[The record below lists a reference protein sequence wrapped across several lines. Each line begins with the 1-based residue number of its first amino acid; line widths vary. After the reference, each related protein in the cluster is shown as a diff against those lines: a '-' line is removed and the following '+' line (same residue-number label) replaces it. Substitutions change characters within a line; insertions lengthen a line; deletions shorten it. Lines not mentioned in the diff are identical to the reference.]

1 MIRPRR
7 LLALTMLAT
16 ATFALLGFPA
26 SAAPGHTVTA
36 NVFLRD
42 LTLPVGGPTLDDDL
56 GVFLTSDRAGWA
68 NQETLTVDTSAAT
81 GVADVTVEEVYP
93 GVTCSTTG
101 AVVRCTV
108 PGPHP
113 IFSLP
118 DSGKVSIGTFASVM
132 ISLTPKPGA
141 AAGDTGALTV
151 TARADDG
158 PTTTET
164 SRIRL
169 GEGVNLTAIDPPSS
183 SVAPGGSAV
192 LRPQV
197 RNTGSRDVQGL
208 TLAVNGEG
216 AMAGT
221 DFGNCTYDDD
231 NNGVACAFDTTLAAG
246 RTYQTSEQFM
256 LQVPRDAAAG
266 SKTGMDAQW
275 LTRAEWQDWQDML
288 PGLGRGRQG
297 TGPDLELVEVA
308 SAAAEVPQADVDG
321 DDNGTFSTVTV
332 TGNRR
337 ADVVAIGATIT
348 GSPGEARTINL
359 GLVNRGPGTLRY
371 PPFVNNLP
379 WIEVT
384 LPRGVAIV
392 RADERCSTL
401 FGGDEP
407 SGPPPS
413 MAAAES
419 FGSRPPD
426 YVCTPQSLLL
436 RPGQRLSF
444 TFTVRVAP
452 GVRDGKGSVG
462 LSMLDDGK
470 SVDRYAG
477 DNSAPITVSLGG
489 GGGGL
494 PVTGSA
500 AAAVAGGGV
509 LLMVIGVAVVV
520 VLRRRHA
527 TVSMAGESIR

>member
-1 MIRPRR
+1 MLRPRC
-7 LLALTMLAT
+7 LFALTLLAT
-16 ATFALLGFPA
+16 ATLALLSSPA
-26 SAAPGHTVTA
+26 SAAPGDTVKA

-42 LTLPVGGPTLDDDL
+42 LTLAADGPALDDDVSVL
-56 GVFLTSDRAGWA
+56 LTSDRAGWA
-68 NQETLTVDTSAAT
+68 SAETITVDTSAAT
-81 GVADVTVEEVYP
+81 AVADVTVEEAYP

-108 PGPHP
+108 PGPHRV
-113 IFSLP
+113 IALP
-118 DSGKVSIGTFASVM
+118 ESGKVAIGTYASVL

-141 AAGDTGALTV
+141 AVGDAGALTV
-151 TARADDG
+151 TAQADDG

-164 SRIRL
+164 SRVRI
-169 GEGVNLTAIDPPSS
+169 GEGVNLTAIDPPSP
-183 SVAPGGSAV
+183 SVAPGGSAA

-208 TLAVNGEG
+208 TLVVTGES
-216 AMAGT
+216 AMADT
-221 DFGNCTYDDD
+221 DFGNCTYNDD
-231 NNGVACAFDTTLAAG
+231 NGVACTFDTTLAAG

-266 SKTGMDAQW
+266 SKTGMSAQW
-275 LTRAEWQDWQDML
+275 LTRAEWQDLQDML
-288 PGLGRGRQG
+288 HGLGSGRQG
-297 TGPDLELVEVA
+297 AGPDLELQEVA

-321 DDNGTFSTVTV
+321 DDNGTFSTITV
-332 TGNRR
+332 TGSRR
-337 ADVVAIGATIT
+337 ADVVAVGATIT
-348 GSPGEARTINL
+348 GSPGETRTIGV

-379 WIEVT
+379 WIDIT
-384 LPRGVAIV
+384 LPPGVSIV

-401 FGGDEP
+401 VGDEP
-407 SGPPPS
+407 SGSPPS

-419 FGSRPPD
+419 FGSGPPD
-426 YVCTPQSLLL
+426 YVCVPESLHL
-436 RPGQRLSF
+436 RPGERLSF
-444 TFTVRVAP
+444 TFTVKLAP
-452 GVRDGKGSVG
+452 GARDGKGSVG

-500 AAAVAGGGV
+500 TATVAGGGV
-509 LLMVIGVAVVV
+509 LFMVIGVAVVV
-520 VLRRRHA
+520 ALRRRYA